1 MTVFVAGTT
10 AVKAG
15 TACVFFWRGPR
26 RRRQGRHVF
35 LLAGST
41 AEAIFGTAE
50 ISFGTAEAIF
60 GTAEAIFGTA
70 KASFGTEEV
79 SFGTA
84 EVIFGTAEDIFW
96 YGGGYTTS
104 ATRSTSGQTSAP
116 PLW

>member
-1 MTVFVAGTT
+1 MIVFLAGTT

-50 ISFGTAEAIF
+50 ITFGTKPVRMGIF
-60 GTAEAIFGTA
+60 RF
-70 KASFGTEEV
+70 V
-79 SFGTA
+79 
-84 EVIFGTAEDIFW
+84 
-96 YGGGYTTS
+96 
-104 ATRSTSGQTSAP
+104 
-116 PLW
+116 

>member
-1 MTVFVAGTT
+1 MIVFLAGTT

-60 GTAEAIFGTA
+60 GTAE
-70 KASFGTEEV
+70 
-79 SFGTA
+79 
-84 EVIFGTAEDIFW
+84 VIFGTVEASFW
-96 YGGGYTTS
+96 HGGGYFWH
-104 ATRSTSGQTSAP
+104 GGG
-116 PLW
+116 